1 MAKAAKN
8 TSRKTRDKSVLRL
21 RVGRNQSYHWAIWS
35 FFSENQNFV
44 TVTEFCYRKKS
55 LKI

>member
-21 RVGRNQSYHWAIWS
+21 RDRSQP
-35 FFSENQNFV
+35 
-44 TVTEFCYRKKS
+44 KLS
-55 LKI
+55 LGDMVIFQ